1 MGNHWGCPYG
11 GCRPRGAQPEYRSCY
26 PPDVNAKSDAM
37 LSRTQR
43 RLLLRSLA
51 ALVGAGV
58 AAGAARLSSRGH
70 DEPVV
75 AVAEAHANLLRAEP
89 AIGAV
94 LHEAPHR
101 MQLWFSE
108 EPELRFSEVAL
119 FDATRRRLTDA
130 PAQVAPSEPL
140 SLLLDLPP
148 DLADGAYTVV
158 WRVLSKVDG
167 HVTAGS
173 VPFTVGTPGE
183 AESPAPTGVDAA
195 ALLGGQ
201 DALAG
206 RVDALNVLVRW
217 LRHLGTAAV
226 GGTLVFGPTILAP
239 ALIVTQTPRVPGERP
254 ASEVVRAWRGGL
266 RASRSLAWFGWWLLL
281 LATLGALI
289 VQTAAA
295 TNVSHVEALGAP
307 LLEVVLTTRYGRI
320 WLIWLALVVLLAVL
334 LARAS
339 RRPEV
344 RAAMRWRSWG
354 WWWLGVA
361 LTGLVLLVT
370 GLVSHSAATLQL
382 VVVALAAD
390 WLHLAAT
397 ALWIGGL
404 FQLLLVFP
412 VVLAPLPP
420 ALRLRVLAAAVPRF
434 SRIAV
439 ACVAVLVMT
448 GTYQLW
454 LHVGSVEALFTTVYG
469 VTLSMKLA
477 LILPL
482 LALGAFNLLV
492 TRPGF
497 RLLARESGAR
507 VRAAAAVLT
516 RRFRLAVASE
526 VTLGATVL
534 LLVGFLTVVPPARVL
549 VPPTEPGIVAR
560 GTAEDLRVQLRVDP
574 GGAGVNTIAATVRDA
589 DGRPVRPAD
598 GVVQVDLR
606 ITLADG
612 SLGEQEAR
620 TEHTGAGVYS
630 AQGAWLS
637 LAGDWQ
643 VVVLVRRSGQYDTR
657 VPIALMLPVVAPA
670 PIQPAASAQ
679 QPALLAPNL
688 GLALG
693 VVAVAVSLATLLVS
707 VIGPPLLPAWVAI
720 ARSSGA
726 VLGATG
732 IIAGFVLLQAGLTPE
747 TSSSQGAV
755 LSQYAAAVPPMDVEN
770 PIPPTEE
777 SLARGRV
784 IYQQHCQVCH
794 GVRGRGD
801 GPAAASLRPPP
812 ADLAYHVYQ
821 HPDGQFFA
829 WLTRGIPGT
838 AMSAFAATL
847 SEEDRWHVLNYINT
861 FAP

>member
-1 MGNHWGCPYG
+1 MSP
-11 GCRPRGAQPEYRSCY
+11 RPRRYR
-26 PPDVNAKSDAM
+26 
-37 LSRTQR
+37 R
-43 RLLLRSLA
+43 RRGLA
-51 ALVGAGV
+51 ALVGVGI
-58 AAGAARLSSRGH
+58 AASTVRLLPLGR

-75 AVAEAHANLLRAEP
+75 AVAEAHANLLRSEP

-108 EPELRFSEVAL
+108 EPEPRFSEVAL
-119 FDATRRRLTDA
+119 FDATRQRLTDA
-130 PAQVAPSEPL
+130 PAQVAPGEPL
-140 SLLLDLPP
+140 SLLLDLPS

-183 AESPAPTGVDAA
+183 AEAPAPTGVDAA

-206 RVDALNVLVRW
+206 RVDPLNVLVRW

-239 ALIVTQTPRVPGERP
+239 ALAATQTPRVPGQRP
-254 ASEVVRAWRGGL
+254 PSEIVRAWRSGL

-295 TNVSHVEALGAP
+295 TNVSHLDALGAP
-307 LLEVVLTTRYGRI
+307 LPDFVLTTRYGRI
-320 WLIWLALVVLLAVL
+320 WLVWLALVVLLAVI

-339 RRPEV
+339 RRPVV

-354 WWWLGVA
+354 WWWLGAA

-370 GLVSHSAATLQL
+370 GLVSHAAAAPQH

-397 ALWIGGL
+397 VLWIGGL

-412 VVLAPLPP
+412 VALAPLPP
-420 ALRLRVLAAAVPRF
+420 PLRLRALAGAVPRF
-434 SRIAV
+434 SRLAV
-439 ACVAVLVMT
+439 ACVAVLVVT
-448 GTYQLW
+448 GAYQFW
-454 LHVGSVEALFTTVYG
+454 LHVGSIEALFTTVYG
-469 VTLSMKLA
+469 VTLSMKFA

-497 RLLARESGAR
+497 RLLVRESGAR
-507 VRAAAAVLT
+507 VLAAAALLT
-516 RRFRLAVASE
+516 RRFRLAVAGE
-526 VTLGATVL
+526 VALGATVL
-534 LLVGFLTVVPPARVL
+534 LLVGFLTVVSPARVL
-549 VPPTEPGIVAR
+549 VPPAQSGIVAT

-589 DGRPVRPAD
+589 DGRPVRPAE
-598 GVVQVDLR
+598 GVVQVDFR

-620 TEHTGAGVYS
+620 TEHTGAGIYS
-630 AQGAWLS
+630 AWGAWLS

-643 VVVLVRRSGQYDTR
+643 VVVLVRRSGQYDVR
-657 VPIALMLPVVAPA
+657 VPIALALPVVAPA
-670 PIQPAASAQ
+670 PVQPAATAQ
-679 QPALLAPNL
+679 QSALLTPNL
-688 GLALG
+688 GLMLG
-693 VVAVAVSLATLLVS
+693 VAAVVVSLAALLVS
-707 VIGPPLLPAWVAI
+707 VIGPPLLSTRLAI
-720 ARSSGA
+720 ARSSGV

-732 IIAGFVLLQAGLTPE
+732 MIAGFVMLHAGLAAE
-747 TSSSQGAV
+747 TIPSQGAV

-770 PIPPTEE
+770 PISPTEE
-777 SLARGRV
+777 SLSRGRV

-794 GVRGRGD
+794 GDQGRGD
-801 GPAAASLRPPP
+801 GPAVASLRPPP

-829 WLTRGIPGT
+829 WFTRGIPGT
-838 AMSAFAATL
+838 AMPSFAATL

-861 FAP
+861 FAPAPR

>member
-1 MGNHWGCPYG
+1 MSP
-11 GCRPRGAQPEYRSCY
+11 RPRRYR
-26 PPDVNAKSDAM
+26 
-37 LSRTQR
+37 R
-43 RLLLRSLA
+43 RRGLA
-51 ALVGAGV
+51 ALVGVGI
-58 AAGAARLSSRGH
+58 AASTVRLLPLGR

-75 AVAEAHANLLRAEP
+75 AVAEAHANLLRSEP

-108 EPELRFSEVAL
+108 EPEPRFSEAAL
-119 FDATRRRLTDA
+119 FDATRQRLTDA
-130 PAQVAPSEPL
+130 PAQTAPGEPL
-140 SLLLDLPP
+140 SLLLDLPS

-183 AESPAPTGVDAA
+183 AEAPAPTGVDAA

-206 RVDALNVLVRW
+206 RVDPLNVLVRW

-239 ALIVTQTPRVPGERP
+239 ALAATQTPRVPGQRP
-254 ASEVVRAWRGGL
+254 PSEIVRAWRSGL

-307 LLEVVLTTRYGRI
+307 LPDFVLTTRYGRI
-320 WLIWLALVVLLAVL
+320 WLVWLALVVLLAVI

-339 RRPEV
+339 RRPVV

-354 WWWLGVA
+354 WWWLGAA
-361 LTGLVLLVT
+361 LTGLILLVT
-370 GLVSHSAATLQL
+370 GLVSHAAAAPQH

-412 VVLAPLPP
+412 VALAPLPP
-420 ALRLRVLAAAVPRF
+420 PLRLRALAGAVPRF
-434 SRIAV
+434 SRLAV
-439 ACVAVLVMT
+439 ACVAVLVVT
-448 GTYQLW
+448 GAYQLW
-454 LHVGSVEALFTTVYG
+454 LHVGSIEALFTTVYG

-497 RLLARESGAR
+497 RLLVRESGAR
-507 VRAAAAVLT
+507 VLAAAALLT
-516 RRFRLAVASE
+516 RRFRLAVAGE
-526 VTLGATVL
+526 VALGATVL
-534 LLVGFLTVVPPARVL
+534 LLVGFLTVVSPARVL
-549 VPPTEPGIVAR
+549 VPPAQPGIVAT
-560 GTAEDLRVQLRVDP
+560 GVAEDLRVQLRVDP

-589 DGRPVRPAD
+589 DGRPVRPAE
-598 GVVQVDLR
+598 GVVQVDFR

-620 TEHTGAGVYS
+620 TEHTGAGIYS
-630 AQGAWLS
+630 ARGAWLS

-643 VVVLVRRSGQYDTR
+643 VVVLVRRSGQYDVR
-657 VPIALMLPVVAPA
+657 VPIALALPVVAPA
-670 PIQPAASAQ
+670 PVQPAATAQ
-679 QPALLAPNL
+679 QSALLTPNL
-688 GLALG
+688 GLTLG
-693 VVAVAVSLATLLVS
+693 VAAVVVSLAALLVS
-707 VIGPPLLPAWVAI
+707 VIGPPLLSTRLAI
-720 ARSSGA
+720 ARSSGV

-732 IIAGFVLLQAGLTPE
+732 IIAGFVMLHAGLAAE
-747 TSSSQGAV
+747 TIPSEGAV

-777 SLARGRV
+777 SLSRGRM

-794 GVRGRGD
+794 GAQGRGD

-812 ADLAYHVYQ
+812 ANLAYHVYQ

-829 WLTRGIPGT
+829 WFTRGIPGT
-838 AMSAFAATL
+838 AMPAFAATL

-861 FAP
+861 FAPAPR

>member
-1 MGNHWGCPYG
+1 MSP
-11 GCRPRGAQPEYRSCY
+11 RPRRYR
-26 PPDVNAKSDAM
+26 
-37 LSRTQR
+37 R
-43 RLLLRSLA
+43 RRGLA
-51 ALVGAGV
+51 ALVGVGI
-58 AAGAARLSSRGH
+58 AASTVRLLPLGR

-75 AVAEAHANLLRAEP
+75 AVAEAHANLLRSEP

-108 EPELRFSEVAL
+108 EPEPRFSEVAL
-119 FDATRRRLTDA
+119 FDATRQRLTDA
-130 PAQVAPSEPL
+130 PAQTAPGEPL
-140 SLLLDLPP
+140 SLLLDLPS

-183 AESPAPTGVDAA
+183 AEAPAPTGVDAA

-206 RVDALNVLVRW
+206 RVDPLNVLVRW

-239 ALIVTQTPRVPGERP
+239 ALAATQTPRVPGQRP
-254 ASEVVRAWRGGL
+254 PSEIVRAWRSGL

-295 TNVSHVEALGAP
+295 TNVSHLDALGAP
-307 LLEVVLTTRYGRI
+307 LPDFVLTTRYGRI
-320 WLIWLALVVLLAVL
+320 WLVWLALVVLLAVI

-339 RRPEV
+339 RRPVV

-354 WWWLGVA
+354 WWWLGAA

-370 GLVSHSAATLQL
+370 GLVSHAAAAPQH

-397 ALWIGGL
+397 VLWIGGL

-412 VVLAPLPP
+412 VALAPLPP
-420 ALRLRVLAAAVPRF
+420 PLRLRALAGAVPRF
-434 SRIAV
+434 SRLAV
-439 ACVAVLVMT
+439 ACVAVLVVT
-448 GTYQLW
+448 GAYQFW
-454 LHVGSVEALFTTVYG
+454 LHVGSIEALFTTVYG

-497 RLLARESGAR
+497 RLLVRESGAR
-507 VRAAAAVLT
+507 VLAAAALLT
-516 RRFRLAVASE
+516 RRFRLAVAGE
-526 VTLGATVL
+526 VALGATVL
-534 LLVGFLTVVPPARVL
+534 LLVGFLTVVSPARVL
-549 VPPTEPGIVAR
+549 VPPAQSGIVAT

-589 DGRPVRPAD
+589 DGRPVRPAE
-598 GVVQVDLR
+598 GVVQVDFR

-620 TEHTGAGVYS
+620 TEHTGAGIYS
-630 AQGAWLS
+630 AWGAWLS

-643 VVVLVRRSGQYDTR
+643 VVVLVRRSGQYDVR
-657 VPIALMLPVVAPA
+657 VPIALALPVVAPA
-670 PIQPAASAQ
+670 PVQPAATAQ
-679 QPALLAPNL
+679 QSALLTPNL

-693 VVAVAVSLATLLVS
+693 VAAVVVSLAALLVS
-707 VIGPPLLPAWVAI
+707 VTGPPLLPARLAI

-732 IIAGFVLLQAGLTPE
+732 IIAGFVLLHAGLAPDTIP
-747 TSSSQGAV
+747 SQGAV

-770 PIPPTEE
+770 PISPTEE
-777 SLARGRV
+777 SLSRGRV

-794 GVRGRGD
+794 GDQGRGD
-801 GPAAASLRPPP
+801 GPAVASLRPPP

-829 WLTRGIPGT
+829 WFTRGIPGT
-838 AMSAFAATL
+838 AMPSFAATL

-861 FAP
+861 FAPAPR

>member
-1 MGNHWGCPYG
+1 M
-11 GCRPRGAQPEYRSCY
+11 
-26 PPDVNAKSDAM
+26 
-37 LSRTQR
+37 
-43 RLLLRSLA
+43 A
-51 ALVGAGV
+51 ALVGVGI
-58 AAGAARLSSRGH
+58 AASATRLVPLDR
-70 DEPVV
+70 DEPLISVV
-75 AVAEAHANLLRAEP
+75 EAHANLLRSEP

-94 LHEAPHR
+94 LHEAPRR

-108 EPELRFSEVAL
+108 EPEPRFSEVAL
-119 FDATRRRLTDA
+119 FDATRQRLTDT
-130 PAQVAPSEPL
+130 PAQVTPGEPL

-173 VPFTVGTPGE
+173 VPFTVGTPGD
-183 AESPAPTGVDAA
+183 AAAPAPTGVDAA

-226 GGTLVFGPTILAP
+226 GGTLVFGPAILAP
-239 ALIVTQTPRVPGERP
+239 ALAATQSPRVPGERP
-254 ASEVVRAWRGGL
+254 EGEVARAWRSGL

-295 TNVSHVEALGAP
+295 TNVSHAETLGAP

-320 WLIWLALVVLLAVL
+320 WLVWLALVVLLAVL
-334 LARAS
+334 LALAS
-339 RRPEV
+339 RRPVV
-344 RAAMRWRSWG
+344 RTAMRWRSWG
-354 WWWLGVA
+354 WWWLGTV

-370 GLVSHSAATLQL
+370 GLVSHAAATPQL
-382 VVVALAAD
+382 VVVSLAAD

-412 VVLAPLPP
+412 VALKPLPP
-420 ALRLRVLAAAVPRF
+420 PLRLRALAAAVPRF
-434 SRIAV
+434 SGLAV
-439 ACVAVLVMT
+439 VCVAVLAVT
-448 GTYQLW
+448 GAYQLW
-454 LHVGSVEALFTTVYG
+454 LHVGSIEALFTTVYG
-469 VTLSMKLA
+469 VTLSMKLV

-497 RLLARESGAR
+497 RLLMRERGAR
-507 VRAAAAVLT
+507 VLAAAALLT
-516 RRFRLAVASE
+516 QRFRLAVAGE

-549 VPPTEPGIVAR
+549 VPPTEPGIAAA
-560 GTAEDLRVQLRVDP
+560 GAAEDLQVQLLVDP
-574 GGAGVNTIAATVRDA
+574 GGAGMNTIAATVRDA
-589 DGRPVRPAD
+589 DGQPVRPAD
-598 GVVQVDLR
+598 GVVQVDFR

-630 AQGAWLS
+630 ARGAWLS

-643 VVVLVRRSGQYDTR
+643 VVVLVRRSGQYDVR
-657 VPIALMLPVVAPA
+657 VPIALALPVVAPA
-670 PIQPAASAQ
+670 QVQPAASVEQSAR
-679 QPALLAPNL
+679 LAPNL

-693 VVAVAVSLATLLVS
+693 GAAVVVSVAALLVS
-707 VIGPPLLPAWVAI
+707 IIGAPLLPTRLAI

-726 VLGATG
+726 VLSVTG
-732 IIAGFVLLQAGLTPE
+732 IIAGFVLLHAGLAPE
-747 TSSSQGAV
+747 TVPSEGAV

-770 PIPPTEE
+770 PIPPTEA

-784 IYQQHCQVCH
+784 IYQQHCEVCH
-794 GVRGRGD
+794 GAQGRGD

-812 ADLAYHVYQ
+812 VDLAYHVYQ

-829 WLTRGIPGT
+829 WFTRGIPGT
-838 AMSAFAATL
+838 AMPAFGATL

-861 FAP
+861 FAPPPR

>member
-1 MGNHWGCPYG
+1 MSP
-11 GCRPRGAQPEYRSCY
+11 RPRRYR
-26 PPDVNAKSDAM
+26 
-37 LSRTQR
+37 R
-43 RLLLRSLA
+43 RRGLA
-51 ALVGAGV
+51 ALVGVGI
-58 AAGAARLSSRGH
+58 AASTVRLLPLGR

-75 AVAEAHANLLRAEP
+75 AVAEAHANLLRSEP

-94 LHEAPHR
+94 LHEAPR
-101 MQLWFSE
+101 WMQLWFSD
-108 EPELRFSEVAL
+108 EPEPRFSEVAL
-119 FDATRRRLTDA
+119 FDATRQRLTDA
-130 PAQVAPSEPL
+130 PAQTAPGEPL
-140 SLLLDLPP
+140 SLLLDLPS

-183 AESPAPTGVDAA
+183 AEAPAPTGVDAA

-206 RVDALNVLVRW
+206 RVDPLNVLVRW

-226 GGTLVFGPTILAP
+226 GGTLFFGPAILAP
-239 ALIVTQTPRVPGERP
+239 ALAATQMSRVPGERP
-254 ASEVVRAWRGGL
+254 MREVARAWRGGL

-289 VQTAAA
+289 VQTTAA

-307 LLEVVLTTRYGRI
+307 LLDVVLTTRYGRI
-320 WLIWLALVVLLAVL
+320 WLIWLALVVLLVVP

-339 RRPEV
+339 RRPV
-344 RAAMRWRSWG
+344 VSAVMRWCSWG
-354 WWWLGVA
+354 WWWLGVT

-370 GLVSHSAATLQL
+370 GLVSHAAAAPQH

-397 ALWIGGL
+397 VLWIGGL

-412 VVLAPLPP
+412 VALAPLPP
-420 ALRLRVLAAAVPRF
+420 PLRLRALAGAVPRF
-434 SRIAV
+434 SRLAV
-439 ACVAVLVMT
+439 ACVAVLVVT
-448 GTYQLW
+448 GAYQLW
-454 LHVGSVEALFTTVYG
+454 LHVGSIEALFTTVYG

-497 RLLARESGAR
+497 RLLVRESGAR
-507 VRAAAAVLT
+507 VLAAAALLT
-516 RRFRLAVASE
+516 RRFRLAAAGE

-534 LLVGFLTVVPPARVL
+534 LLVGFLTVVSPARVL
-549 VPPTEPGIVAR
+549 VPPAQPGIVAT
-560 GTAEDLRVQLRVDP
+560 GVAEDLRVQLRVDP

-589 DGRPVRPAD
+589 DGRPVRPAE
-598 GVVQVDLR
+598 GVVQVDFR

-620 TEHTGAGVYS
+620 TEHTGAGIYS
-630 AQGAWLS
+630 AWGAWLS

-643 VVVLVRRSGQYDTR
+643 VVVLVRRSGQYDVR
-657 VPIALMLPVVAPA
+657 VPIALALPVVAPA
-670 PIQPAASAQ
+670 PVQPAATAQ
-679 QPALLAPNL
+679 QSALLTPNL
-688 GLALG
+688 GLTLG
-693 VVAVAVSLATLLVS
+693 VAAVVVSLAALLVS
-707 VIGPPLLPAWVAI
+707 VIGPPLLSTRLAI
-720 ARSSGA
+720 ARSSGV

-732 IIAGFVLLQAGLTPE
+732 MIAGFVMLHAGLAAE
-747 TSSSQGAV
+747 TIPSQGAV

-770 PIPPTEE
+770 PMPPTEE
-777 SLARGRV
+777 SLSRGRV

-794 GVRGRGD
+794 GDQGRGD
-801 GPAAASLRPPP
+801 GPAVASLRPPP

-829 WLTRGIPGT
+829 WFTRGIPGT
-838 AMSAFAATL
+838 AMPSFAATL

-861 FAP
+861 FAPAPR

>member
-1 MGNHWGCPYG
+1 MGI
-11 GCRPRGAQPEYRSCY
+11 
-26 PPDVNAKSDAM
+26 
-37 LSRTQR
+37 
-43 RLLLRSLA
+43 A
-51 ALVGAGV
+51 AS
-58 AAGAARLSSRGH
+58 AARLLPLGS

-75 AVAEAHANLLRAEP
+75 AVAEAHANLLRSEP

-94 LHEAPHR
+94 LHEAPRR

-108 EPELRFSEVAL
+108 EPEPRFSEVAL
-119 FDATRRRLTDA
+119 FDATRQRLTDA
-130 PAQVAPSEPL
+130 PAQVSPGEPL

-173 VPFTVGTPGE
+173 VPFTVGTPGD
-183 AESPAPTGVDAA
+183 AAAPAPTGVDAA

-239 ALIVTQTPRVPGERP
+239 ALAATQTPRVPDGQPTRDV
-254 ASEVVRAWRGGL
+254 ARAWRRGL
-266 RASRSLAWFGWWLLL
+266 RAGRSLAWFGWWLLL
-281 LATLGALI
+281 LGTLGALI

-295 TNVSHVEALGAP
+295 TNVSHVETLGAP
-307 LLEVVLTTRYGRI
+307 LLDVVLTTRYGRV
-320 WLIWLALVVLLAVL
+320 WLIWLALVLLLTVP
-334 LARAS
+334 LARAFRPVPSSVHQHGGGLGRGPAARQERES
-339 RRPEV
+339 RNPVPPGHNSREQATSYWPLATF
-344 RAAMRWRSWG
+344 R
-354 WWWLGVA
+354 WWWLGAA
-361 LTGLVLLVT
+361 LIGLVLVAT
-370 GLVSHSAATLQL
+370 GLVSHAAATPQL

-412 VVLAPLPP
+412 VALAPLPP
-420 ALRLRVLAAAVPRF
+420 PLRLHALAAAVPRF
-434 SRIAV
+434 SQLALV
-439 ACVAVLVMT
+439 CVAVLVIT
-448 GTYQLW
+448 GAYQLW
-454 LHVGSVEALFTTVYG
+454 LHVGSIEALFTTVYG
-469 VTLSMKLA
+469 VTLSMKLV

-497 RLLARESGAR
+497 RLLMRQRGAR
-507 VRAAAAVLT
+507 VLAAAVLLL
-516 RRFRLAVASE
+516 RRFRLAVAGE

-549 VPPTEPGIVAR
+549 VPPTQPGIAAT
-560 GTAEDLRVQLRVDP
+560 GTAEDLRVQLRVEP
-574 GGAGVNTIAATVRDA
+574 GGAGMNTIAATVRDA
-589 DGRPVRPAD
+589 AGRPVRPAD
-598 GVVQVDLR
+598 GVAQVDFR

-620 TEHTGAGVYS
+620 TEHIGAGVYS
-630 AQGAWLS
+630 ARGAWLS

-643 VVVLVRRSGQYDTR
+643 VVVLVRRSGQYDVR
-657 VPIALMLPVVAPA
+657 VPVALTLPVVASA
-670 PIQPAASAQ
+670 PVQPVASAQ
-679 QPALLAPNL
+679 QPALLAPHL

-693 VVAVAVSLATLLVS
+693 VAAVVVSLAALLVS
-707 VIGPPLLPAWVAI
+707 VIGPPLLPTRLAI

-732 IIAGFVLLQAGLTPE
+732 IIAGFVLLHAGLAPE
-747 TSSSQGAV
+747 TVPSEGAV

-777 SLARGRV
+777 SLSRGRAV
-784 IYQQHCQVCH
+784 YRQHCEVCH
-794 GVRGRGD
+794 GAQGRGD

-829 WLTRGIPGT
+829 WFTRGIPGT
-838 AMSAFAATL
+838 AMPAFAATL

-861 FAP
+861 FAPAPR

>member
-1 MGNHWGCPYG
+1 MA
-11 GCRPRGAQPEYRSCY
+11 GAGLAASA
-26 PPDVNAKSDAM
+26 V
-37 LSRTQR
+37 
-43 RLLLRSLA
+43 RLLPLGRGEP
-51 ALVGAGV
+51 LV
-58 AAGAARLSSRGH
+58 S
-70 DEPVV
+70 
-75 AVAEAHANLLRAEP
+75 VAEAHANLLRAEP

-94 LHEAPHR
+94 LHAAPRR

-108 EPELRFSEVAL
+108 EPEPRFSEVAL
-119 FDATRRRLTDA
+119 FDATRQRLTDA
-130 PAQVAPSEPL
+130 PAQVAPGEPL
-140 SLLLDLPP
+140 SLLLDLPS

-173 VPFTVGTPGE
+173 VPFTVGTPG
-183 AESPAPTGVDAA
+183 AAAAPAPTGVDAA

-217 LRHLGTAAV
+217 LRHLGTAAI

-239 ALIVTQTPRVPGERP
+239 ALAAAQPSRGPDERP
-254 ASEVVRAWRGGL
+254 PREVARAWRGGL
-266 RASRSLAWFGWWLLL
+266 RASRGLVWFGWWLLL

-295 TNVSHVEALGAP
+295 TNASHVAALGAP

-320 WLIWLALVVLLAVL
+320 WLIWLALVVLLAVP
-334 LARAS
+334 LARAFRPAPSPVRQHGGGVGRGPATRQERERRNPVPPGHSS
-339 RRPEV
+339 REQATGHWPL
-344 RAAMRWRSWG
+344 AASR
-354 WWWLGVA
+354 WWWLGAV
-361 LTGLVLLVT
+361 LTGLVLFVT
-370 GLVSHSAATLQL
+370 GLVSHAAATPQL

-404 FQLLLVFP
+404 FHLLLVFP
-412 VVLAPLPP
+412 VALKPLPP
-420 ALRLRVLAAAVPRF
+420 ALRLRALAAAVPRF
-434 SRIAV
+434 SKLAV
-439 ACVAVLVMT
+439 ACVAVLVVT
-448 GTYQLW
+448 GAYQLW

-492 TRPGF
+492 MRPGF
-497 RLLARESGAR
+497 RLLVRQSGSR
-507 VRAAAAVLT
+507 VLAAAALLT
-516 RRFRLAVASE
+516 RRFRLAVAGE

-549 VPPTEPGIVAR
+549 VPPTEPGIVAA
-560 GTAEDLRVQLRVDP
+560 GTAEDLRVRLRVDP
-574 GGAGVNTIAATVRDA
+574 GGAGVNTVTATVRDA

-598 GVVQVDLR
+598 GVAQVDFR
-606 ITLADG
+606 ITLVDG

-620 TEHTGAGVYS
+620 TEHAGAGLYS
-630 AQGAWLS
+630 ARGAWLS

-643 VVVLVRRSGQYDTR
+643 VVVLVRRSGQYDVR

-670 PIQPAASAQ
+670 PVQPAASAQ

-688 GLALG
+688 GLVLG
-693 VVAVAVSLATLLVS
+693 VAAVLVSLAALLVS
-707 VIGPPLLPAWVAI
+707 VIGAPVLPTRFAI

-732 IIAGFVLLQAGLTPE
+732 IIAGFVLLHAGLAPE
-747 TSSSQGAV
+747 TIPSQGSV

-777 SLARGRV
+777 SLSRGRM
-784 IYQQHCQVCH
+784 IYQQHCEVCH
-794 GVRGRGD
+794 GAQGRGD

-812 ADLAYHVYQ
+812 VDLAYHVYQ

-829 WLTRGIPGT
+829 WFTRGIPGT
-838 AMSAFAATL
+838 AMPAFGATL
-847 SEEDRWHVLNYINT
+847 SEDDRWHVLNYINT
-861 FAP
+861 FAPAPR

>member
-1 MGNHWGCPYG
+1 MGI
-11 GCRPRGAQPEYRSCY
+11 AASA
-26 PPDVNAKSDAM
+26 V
-37 LSRTQR
+37 
-43 RLLLRSLA
+43 RLVPLGR
-51 ALVGAGV
+51 
-58 AAGAARLSSRGH
+58 
-70 DEPVV
+70 DEPLVS
-75 AVAEAHANLLRAEP
+75 VAEAHANLLRAEP

-94 LHEAPHR
+94 LHEPPRR

-108 EPELRFSEVAL
+108 EPEPRFSEVAL
-119 FDATRRRLTDA
+119 FDATRQRLTDA
-130 PAQVAPSEPL
+130 PAQVAPGEPL

-173 VPFTVGTPGE
+173 VPFTVGTPGAAE
-183 AESPAPTGVDAA
+183 APAPTGVDAA

-217 LRHLGTAAV
+217 LRHLGTAAI

-239 ALIVTQTPRVPGERP
+239 ALAAAQPSRGPGERP
-254 ASEVVRAWRGGL
+254 PREVARAWRGGL

-295 TNVSHVEALGAP
+295 MNVSHVAALGAP

-320 WLIWLALVVLLAVL
+320 WLIWLALVVLLAVP
-334 LARAS
+334 LARAFRPVPSPVRQHGRGLGRGPAARQERES
-339 RRPEV
+339 RNPVPLGHSSREQATGHWPLATS
-344 RAAMRWRSWG
+344 R
-354 WWWLGVA
+354 WWWLGAV
-361 LTGLVLLVT
+361 LTGLVLVVT
-370 GLVSHSAATLQL
+370 GLVSHAAATPQL

-412 VVLAPLPP
+412 VALKPLPP
-420 ALRLRVLAAAVPRF
+420 ALRLHALAAAVPRF
-434 SRIAV
+434 SKLAM
-439 ACVAVLVMT
+439 ACVAVLVVT
-448 GTYQLW
+448 GAYQLW

-469 VTLSMKLA
+469 VTLSMKLV

-497 RLLARESGAR
+497 RLLVRQSSAR
-507 VRAAAAVLT
+507 VLVAAALLT
-516 RRFRLAVASE
+516 RRFRVAVAGE

-549 VPPTEPGIVAR
+549 VPPTEPGIVAT

-589 DGRPVRPAD
+589 DGRPLRPAD
-598 GVVQVDLR
+598 GVAQVDFR

-620 TEHTGAGVYS
+620 TEHAGAGLYS
-630 AQGAWLS
+630 ARGAWLS

-643 VVVLVRRSGQYDTR
+643 VVVLVRRSGQYDVR

-670 PIQPAASAQ
+670 PVQPAASAQ

-693 VVAVAVSLATLLVS
+693 VAAVVVSLAALLVS
-707 VIGPPLLPAWVAI
+707 VIGPSLLPTRFAI

-732 IIAGFVLLQAGLTPE
+732 IIAGFVLLHAGLAPE
-747 TSSSQGAV
+747 TVPSQGVV

-777 SLARGRV
+777 SLSRGRM
-784 IYQQHCQVCH
+784 IYQQHCEVCH
-794 GVRGRGD
+794 GAQGRGD

-829 WLTRGIPGT
+829 WFTRGIPGT
-838 AMSAFAATL
+838 AMPAFGATL

-861 FAP
+861 FAPAPR

>member
-1 MGNHWGCPYG
+1 MGIV
-11 GCRPRGAQPEYRSCY
+11 AST
-26 PPDVNAKSDAM
+26 V
-37 LSRTQR
+37 
-43 RLLLRSLA
+43 RLLPLGRGEP
-51 ALVGAGV
+51 LV
-58 AAGAARLSSRGH
+58 S
-70 DEPVV
+70 
-75 AVAEAHANLLRAEP
+75 VAEAHANLLRSEP

-94 LHEAPHR
+94 LHAAPRR

-108 EPELRFSEVAL
+108 EPEPRFSEVAL
-119 FDATRRRLTDA
+119 FDATRQRLTDA
-130 PAQVAPSEPL
+130 PAQVAPGEPL
-140 SLLLDLPP
+140 SLLLDLPS

-173 VPFTVGTPGE
+173 VPFTVGTPRAAE
-183 AESPAPTGVDAA
+183 APAPTGVDAA

-217 LRHLGTAAV
+217 LRHLGTAAI

-239 ALIVTQTPRVPGERP
+239 ALATAQPSRGPGERP
-254 ASEVVRAWRGGL
+254 PSEVARARRGGL

-281 LATLGALI
+281 LAALGALI

-295 TNVSHVEALGAP
+295 ANVSHVAALGAP
-307 LLEVVLTTRYGRI
+307 LVDFVLTTRYGRI
-320 WLIWLALVVLLAVL
+320 WLIWLALVLLLMVP
-334 LARAS
+334 LARAFRPVPSPVRQHGRGLGRGPAAHQERES
-339 RRPEV
+339 RNPVPLGHNSREQATSYWPLATF
-344 RAAMRWRSWG
+344 R
-354 WWWLGVA
+354 WWWLGAV

-370 GLVSHSAATLQL
+370 GLVSHAAATPQF

-404 FQLLLVFP
+404 FHLLLVFP
-412 VVLAPLPP
+412 VALKPLPP
-420 ALRLRVLAAAVPRF
+420 ALRLRALAAAVPRF
-434 SRIAV
+434 SKLAV
-439 ACVAVLVMT
+439 ACVAVLVVT
-448 GTYQLW
+448 GAYQLW

-469 VTLSMKLA
+469 VTLSMKLV

-497 RLLARESGAR
+497 QLLVRQSSAR
-507 VRAAAAVLT
+507 VLVAAALLT
-516 RRFRLAVASE
+516 RRFRVAVAGE

-549 VPPTEPGIVAR
+549 VPPTEPGIVAT

-589 DGRPVRPAD
+589 DGRPLRPAD
-598 GVVQVDLR
+598 GVAQVDFR

-620 TEHTGAGVYS
+620 TEHAGAGLYS
-630 AQGAWLS
+630 ARGAWLS

-643 VVVLVRRSGQYDTR
+643 VVVLVRRSGQYDVR
-657 VPIALMLPVVAPA
+657 VPVALTLPVVAPA
-670 PIQPAASAQ
+670 PVQPAVSAQ

-693 VVAVAVSLATLLVS
+693 VAAVVVSLAVLLVS
-707 VIGPPLLPAWVAI
+707 VIGLPLLPTRFAI

-732 IIAGFVLLQAGLTPE
+732 IIAGFVLLHAGLAPE
-747 TSSSQGAV
+747 MISSQGAV

-777 SLARGRV
+777 SLSRGRM

-794 GVRGRGD
+794 GAQGRGD

-829 WLTRGIPGT
+829 WFTQGIPGT
-838 AMSAFAATL
+838 AMPAYGATL

-861 FAP
+861 FAPAPR

>member
-1 MGNHWGCPYG
+1 MTTRNDTISPHARRY
-11 GCRPRGAQPEYRSCY
+11 RRRG
-26 PPDVNAKSDAM
+26 
-37 LSRTQR
+37 
-43 RLLLRSLA
+43 LA
-51 ALVGAGV
+51 ALAGV
-58 AAGAARLSSRGH
+58 GLAASAARLLPVGR
-70 DEPVV
+70 DAPVV
-75 AVAEAHANLLRAEP
+75 SVAEAHANLLRAEP

-94 LHEAPHR
+94 LHEAPRR

-108 EPELRFSEVAL
+108 EPEPRFSEVAL
-119 FDATRRRLTDA
+119 FDATRQRLTDA
-130 PAQVAPSEPL
+130 PAQVAPGEPL
-140 SLLLDLPP
+140 SLLLDLPS

-173 VPFTVGTPGE
+173 VPFTVGTPGG
-183 AESPAPTGVDAA
+183 AAAPAPTGVDAA

-226 GGTLVFGPTILAP
+226 GGTLFFGPAILAP
-239 ALIVTQTPRVPGERP
+239 ALAATQAPRGPGERP
-254 ASEVVRAWRGGL
+254 AREAARAWRGGL

-320 WLIWLALVVLLAVL
+320 WLVWLALVVLLAVL

-339 RRPEV
+339 RRPVV
-344 RAAMRWRSWG
+344 RTAMRWRSWG
-354 WWWLGVA
+354 WWWLGAV

-370 GLVSHSAATLQL
+370 GLVSHAAATPQL
-382 VVVALAAD
+382 VVVSLAAD

-412 VVLAPLPP
+412 VALKPLPP
-420 ALRLRVLAAAVPRF
+420 VLRLRALAAAVPRF
-434 SRIAV
+434 SRIAL
-439 ACVAVLVMT
+439 ACVAVLVVT
-448 GTYQLW
+448 GAYQLW
-454 LHVGSVEALFTTVYG
+454 LHVGSIEALFTTVYG
-469 VTLSMKLA
+469 VTLSMKLV

-492 TRPGF
+492 TRPGS
-497 RLLARESGAR
+497 RLLVRQSGAR
-507 VRAAAAVLT
+507 VLAAAALLT
-516 RRFRLAVASE
+516 RRFRLAVAGE

-549 VPPTEPGIVAR
+549 VPPTEPGIAAA
-560 GTAEDLRVQLRVDP
+560 GTAEDLRVQLLVDP
-574 GGAGVNTIAATVRDA
+574 GAAGMNTIAATVRDDA
-589 DGRPVRPAD
+589 GQPVRPAD

-606 ITLADG
+606 ITLADE

-620 TEHTGAGVYS
+620 TEHTGAGIYS
-630 AQGAWLS
+630 ARGAWLS

-643 VVVLVRRSGQYDTR
+643 VVVLVRRSGQYDVR
-657 VPIALMLPVVAPA
+657 VPIALALSVVAPA
-670 PIQPAASAQ
+670 PVQPAASAQ
-679 QPALLAPNL
+679 QPARLAPNL
-688 GLALG
+688 GLVLG
-693 VVAVAVSLATLLVS
+693 VAAVVVSLAALLVS
-707 VIGPPLLPAWVAI
+707 IIGAPLLPTRLAI

-732 IIAGFVLLQAGLTPE
+732 IIAGFVLLHAGLAPE
-747 TSSSQGAV
+747 TIPAQEAV
-755 LSQYAAAVPPMDVEN
+755 LSQYAAAVPPMEVEN
-770 PIPPTEE
+770 PIAPTEA

-784 IYQQHCQVCH
+784 IYQQHCEVCH
-794 GVRGRGD
+794 GAQGRGD

-812 ADLAYHVYQ
+812 VDLAYHVYQ

-829 WLTRGIPGT
+829 WFTRGIPGT
-838 AMSAFAATL
+838 AMPAFGATL

-861 FAP
+861 FAPPPR

>member
-1 MGNHWGCPYG
+1 M
-11 GCRPRGAQPEYRSCY
+11 
-26 PPDVNAKSDAM
+26 
-37 LSRTQR
+37 
-43 RLLLRSLA
+43 
-51 ALVGAGV
+51 LVGVGI
-58 AAGAARLSSRGH
+58 AASAVRLVPLGR

-75 AVAEAHANLLRAEP
+75 AVAEAHANLLRSEP

-108 EPELRFSEVAL
+108 EPEPRFSEVAL
-119 FDATRRRLTDA
+119 FDATRQRLTDA
-130 PAQVAPSEPL
+130 PAQTAPGEPL
-140 SLLLDLPP
+140 SLLLDLPS

-183 AESPAPTGVDAA
+183 AEAPAPTGVDAA

-206 RVDALNVLVRW
+206 RVDPLNVLVRW

-226 GGTLVFGPTILAP
+226 GGTLFFGPAILAP
-239 ALIVTQTPRVPGERP
+239 ALAATQMSRVPGERP
-254 ASEVVRAWRGGL
+254 MREVARAWRGGL

-307 LLEVVLTTRYGRI
+307 LLDVVLTTRYGRI
-320 WLIWLALVVLLAVL
+320 WLIWLALVVLLVVP

-339 RRPEV
+339 RRPV
-344 RAAMRWRSWG
+344 VSAVMRWCSWG
-354 WWWLGVA
+354 WWWLGVT

-370 GLVSHSAATLQL
+370 GLVSHAAAAPQH

-397 ALWIGGL
+397 VLWIGGL

-412 VVLAPLPP
+412 VALAPLPP
-420 ALRLRVLAAAVPRF
+420 PLRLRALAGAVPRF
-434 SRIAV
+434 SRLAV
-439 ACVAVLVMT
+439 ACVAVLVVT
-448 GTYQLW
+448 GAYQLW
-454 LHVGSVEALFTTVYG
+454 LHVGSIEALFTTVYG

-497 RLLARESGAR
+497 RLLVRESGAR
-507 VRAAAAVLT
+507 VLAAAALLT
-516 RRFRLAVASE
+516 RRFRLAAAGE

-534 LLVGFLTVVPPARVL
+534 LLVGFLTVVSPARVL
-549 VPPTEPGIVAR
+549 VPPAQPGIVAT
-560 GTAEDLRVQLRVDP
+560 GVAEDLRVQLRVDP

-589 DGRPVRPAD
+589 DGRPVRPAE
-598 GVVQVDLR
+598 GVVQVDFR

-620 TEHTGAGVYS
+620 TEHTGAGIYS
-630 AQGAWLS
+630 AWGAWLS

-643 VVVLVRRSGQYDTR
+643 VVVLVRRSGQYDVR
-657 VPIALMLPVVAPA
+657 VPIALALPVVAPA
-670 PIQPAASAQ
+670 PVQPAATAQ
-679 QPALLAPNL
+679 QSALLTPNL
-688 GLALG
+688 GLTLG
-693 VVAVAVSLATLLVS
+693 VAAVVVSLAALLVS
-707 VIGPPLLPAWVAI
+707 VIGPPLLSTRLAI
-720 ARSSGA
+720 ARSSGV

-732 IIAGFVLLQAGLTPE
+732 MIAGFVMLHAGLAAE
-747 TSSSQGAV
+747 TIPSQGAV

-770 PIPPTEE
+770 PISPTEE
-777 SLARGRV
+777 SLSRGRV

-794 GVRGRGD
+794 GDQGRGD
-801 GPAAASLRPPP
+801 GPAVASLRPPP

-829 WLTRGIPGT
+829 WFTRGIPGT
-838 AMSAFAATL
+838 AMPSFAATL

-861 FAP
+861 FAPAPR

>member
-1 MGNHWGCPYG
+1 MSP
-11 GCRPRGAQPEYRSCY
+11 RPRRYR
-26 PPDVNAKSDAM
+26 
-37 LSRTQR
+37 R
-43 RLLLRSLA
+43 RRGLA
-51 ALVGAGV
+51 ALVGVGI
-58 AAGAARLSSRGH
+58 AASTVRLLPLGR

-75 AVAEAHANLLRAEP
+75 AVAEAHANLLRSEP

-108 EPELRFSEVAL
+108 EPEPRFSEVAL
-119 FDATRRRLTDA
+119 FDATRQRLTDA
-130 PAQVAPSEPL
+130 PAQTAPGEPL
-140 SLLLDLPP
+140 SLLLDLPS

-183 AESPAPTGVDAA
+183 AEAPAPTGVDAA

-206 RVDALNVLVRW
+206 RVDPLNVLVRW

-239 ALIVTQTPRVPGERP
+239 ALAATQTPRVPGQRP
-254 ASEVVRAWRGGL
+254 PSEIVRAWRSGL

-295 TNVSHVEALGAP
+295 TNVSHLDALGAP
-307 LLEVVLTTRYGRI
+307 LPDFVLTTRYGRI
-320 WLIWLALVVLLAVL
+320 WLVWLALVVLLAVI

-339 RRPEV
+339 RRPVV

-354 WWWLGVA
+354 WWWLGAA

-370 GLVSHSAATLQL
+370 GLVSHAAAAPQH

-397 ALWIGGL
+397 VLWIGGL

-412 VVLAPLPP
+412 VALAPLPP
-420 ALRLRVLAAAVPRF
+420 PLRLRALAGAVPRF
-434 SRIAV
+434 SRLAV
-439 ACVAVLVMT
+439 ACVAVLVVT
-448 GTYQLW
+448 GAYQLW
-454 LHVGSVEALFTTVYG
+454 LHVGSIEALFTTVYG

-497 RLLARESGAR
+497 RLLVRESGAR
-507 VRAAAAVLT
+507 VLAAADLLT
-516 RRFRLAVASE
+516 RRFRLAVAGE
-526 VTLGATVL
+526 VALGATVL
-534 LLVGFLTVVPPARVL
+534 LLVGFLTVVSPARVL
-549 VPPTEPGIVAR
+549 VPPAQSGIVAT

-589 DGRPVRPAD
+589 DGRPVRPAE
-598 GVVQVDLR
+598 GVVQVDFR

-620 TEHTGAGVYS
+620 TEHTGAGIYS
-630 AQGAWLS
+630 AWGAWLS

-643 VVVLVRRSGQYDTR
+643 VVVLVRRSGQYDVR
-657 VPIALMLPVVAPA
+657 VPIALALPVVAPA
-670 PIQPAASAQ
+670 PVQPAATAQ
-679 QPALLAPNL
+679 QSALLTPNL
-688 GLALG
+688 GLMLG
-693 VVAVAVSLATLLVS
+693 VAAVVVSLAALLVS
-707 VIGPPLLPAWVAI
+707 VIGPPLLSTRLAI
-720 ARSSGA
+720 ARSSGV

-732 IIAGFVLLQAGLTPE
+732 MIAGFVMLHAGLAAE
-747 TSSSQGAV
+747 TIPSQGAV

-770 PIPPTEE
+770 PISPTEE
-777 SLARGRV
+777 SLSRGRV

-794 GVRGRGD
+794 GDQGRGD
-801 GPAAASLRPPP
+801 GPAVASLRPPP

-829 WLTRGIPGT
+829 WFTRGIPGT
-838 AMSAFAATL
+838 AMPSFAATL

-861 FAP
+861 FAPAPR